1 MPTIVVEPELYKR
14 FEEAAIEQKASVD
27 EMLDEAVRHYLWE
40 LNRRKISEES
50 KRYRQLH
57 AELRAKH
64 LGKYIAM
71 LNGEVVDNDADFQ
84 ALHQRVRQRFGR
96 KPVMITLVQEAVE
109 PTLTRRGFVMEIGN
123 P

>member
-27 EMLDEAVRHYLWE
+27 KMLDEAVRYYLWE
-40 LNRRKISEES
+40 LDRKKISEES

-64 LGKYIAM
+64 LDKYIAM
-71 LNGEVVDNDADFQ
+71 LNGEVVDTDADFQ
-84 ALHQRVRQRFGR
+84 VLHKRVRQRFGR
-96 KPVMITLVQEAVE
+96 KPVMITLVQEAAE
-109 PTLTRRGFVMEIGN
+109 PALTRRGFVMETSN

>member
-27 EMLDEAVRHYLWE
+27 KMLDEAVRYYLWE
-40 LNRRKISEES
+40 LDRKKISEES

-84 ALHQRVRQRFGR
+84 VLHQRVRQRFGR
-96 KPVMITLVQEAVE
+96 KPVMITLVQEAAE
-109 PTLTRRGFVMEIGN
+109 PTLTRRGFVMETSN